1 MISTSEEMKMDCNG
15 YSKVCLR
22 VGCLVFGLFLNSCID
37 RSFVSVLLFRR
48 ELNQIASS
56 LSFVMLVEG
65 GLGLTVGGAVASF
78 SPTVSKIE
86 ESIFHSKPWDA
97 KRQRE
102 AEKQARTWIVTGI
115 VLVLAGLL
123 ISAL

>member
-1 MISTSEEMKMDCNG
+1 MVKFALELIAT
-15 YSKVCLR
+15 
-22 VGCLVFGLFLNSCID
+22 CLVYSLIVMFMNFIAI
-37 RSFVSVLLFRR
+37 LLFTQK
-48 ELNQIASS
+48 LSQIVLYLS
-56 LSFVMLVEG
+56 LALLVEG

-115 VLVLAGLL
+115 VLVLVGLL

>member
-1 MISTSEEMKMDCNG
+1 MTIAKSALE
-15 YSKVCLR
+15 LFA
-22 VGCLVFGLFLNSCID
+22 GCLVYSLIVVLIDFVFILF
-37 RSFVSVLLFRR
+37 FRR

-102 AEKQARTWIVTGI
+102 AEKQARTWILTGI